1 MTEALESEKTVGPPS
16 LHVIEVDIGDEIS
29 LYDSRT
35 ERVVVLNITASD
47 VWRLSGG
54 DHTLGQITDL
64 LALAYGRQASAISAD
79 VENTVASFISQGLL
93 EEGAV
98 AN

>member
-1 MTEALESEKTVGPPS
+1 MFMTEELEFVGPPS
-16 LHVIEVDIGDEIS
+16 LHVIEVEIGDEIS

-54 DHTLGQITDL
+54 KHTLDEITDL
-64 LALAYGRQASAISAD
+64 LARAYGRQASAISAD

-93 EEGAV
+93 EGGAV